1 MYPGLRFISILVT
14 LLLVS
19 GIAGFCQKSK
29 PRQHQRKAHTPE
41 RYDKSITR
49 KTKGKSK
56 IVCPVFGTG
65 KYPFQGLGFKL
76 GDPFALTYKFY
87 FSERFAVVADF
98 GKTSGG
104 LYNRYYRERFIDY
117 VNADTLQEG
126 TINYLTHRIKS
137 DWVGELKLLWHF
149 DVRKIS
155 PGLKVYFGV
164 GPEIKT
170 THLEYQYLYE
180 NNVNGGVEGG
190 KFSRRRVTFGPQVSI
205 GIEYAYFQI
214 PISAFMELEFYND
227 ISIDPGWRR
236 FEGGVGLR
244 YIF

>member
-1 MYPGLRFISILVT
+1 MDGL
-14 LLLVS
+14 
-19 GIAGFCQKSK
+19 CQKPKSK
-29 PRQHQRKAHTPE
+29 PKSHHRKSHVPE

-49 KTKGKSK
+49 KTKGQSK

-65 KYPFQGLGFKL
+65 RYPFQGIGFKL
-76 GDPFALTYKFY
+76 GDSFGLTYKFY
-87 FSERFAVVADF
+87 FTERFSVVADV
-98 GKTSGG
+98 GKTSSG
-104 LYNRYYRERFIDY
+104 LYNRYYREKFQDY
-117 VNADTLQEG
+117 IQTDTLQEG
-126 TINYLTHRIKS
+126 SITYLTHRVKS
-137 DWVGELKLLWHF
+137 DWVGELKLLWHL

-155 PGLKVYFGV
+155 PGLKVYVGV

-180 NNVNGGVEGG
+180 NNINGQTESNS
-190 KFSRRRVTFGPQVSI
+190 FTRRRITFGPQATL

-214 PISAFMELEFYND
+214 PISAFMELELYND
-227 ISIDPGWRR
+227 ISMDLGWRR